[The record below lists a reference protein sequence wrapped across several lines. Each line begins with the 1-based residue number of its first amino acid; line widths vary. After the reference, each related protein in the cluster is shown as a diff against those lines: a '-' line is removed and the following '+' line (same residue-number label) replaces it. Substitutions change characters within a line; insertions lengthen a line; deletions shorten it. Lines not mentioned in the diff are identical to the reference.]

1 MRGMATYRIRVRSRR
16 REELV
21 EFTDEVRRVLR
32 ESGASEGVCHLYV
45 RHTTAGLTVNENAD
59 PDDAAAP
66 EKQDGKTEDERAAEA
81 FSAALNDALRK
92 PLAGETRAL
101 AVLTRIECTA
111 RGLVFVVRV
120 GDRLLRLSAK
130 TFEEVHMTA
139 FTPEAGGQLT
149 CGPRKP
155 ESQVVV
161 TYRAG
166 ADARAKTDGTLAAL
180 EFVPANFQLK
190 Q

>member
-1 MRGMATYRIRVRSRR
+1 MRAVAQSLLSTIQNIQEQAARFKAA
-16 REELV
+16 REAYEKGEQGGGGSQQPRL
-21 EFTDEVRRVLR
+21 VRRGNL
-32 ESGASEGVCHLYV
+32 
-45 RHTTAGLTVNENAD
+45 D
-59 PDDAAAP
+59 PDDAAAQ
-66 EKQDGKTEDERAAEA
+66 EKQDGKSDDERAAEA

-92 PLAGETRAL
+92 ALADETRAL

-111 RGLVFVVRV
+111 RGQLVFVVRE
-120 GDRLLRLSAK
+120 GSRLLRLSAK
-130 TFEEVHMTA
+130 TFEEVHIMA
-139 FTPEAGGQLT
+139 FTPDAGSQLT

-155 ESQVVV
+155 ESRVVV